1 VKKTIFVGMI
11 LPMMLYGAEVWV
23 VTAAMQREMETAY
36 MRMVRSMMRVNLHTT
51 RKHRLSSARLLEHL
65 DIHNLQAYIDQR
77 RLGWAGHVARMPPS
91 RLPRQ
96 LLTSYADHPR
106 RVGAPCLTYGRVLRG
121 SLSRRK
127 IKSDWI
133 ITAGKK
139 DEWRAAITKKLPQ
152 QKKSDFESNPGIFIG
167 RTVEKKFK
175 AAWHVGRIVDFDL
188 DEATN
193 EHIWRVTYP
202 DGDFE
207 DCNVAELKRIIIS
220 KDDQL
225 ELAARRLEQPQLL
238 LGSRFTK
245 IFQRR
250 AYGGTVTDHD
260 TDEASGETIW
270 EVHFDDGDKG
280 DYNLHEL
287 AAGLLQ

>member
-1 VKKTIFVGMI
+1 MDF
-11 LPMMLYGAEVWV
+11 PE
-23 VTAAMQREMETAY
+23 
-36 MRMVRSMMRVNLHTT
+36 
-51 RKHRLSSARLLEHL
+51 
-65 DIHNLQAYIDQR
+65 
-77 RLGWAGHVARMPPS
+77 
-91 RLPRQ
+91 
-96 LLTSYADHPR
+96 
-106 RVGAPCLTYGRVLRG
+106 
-121 SLSRRK
+121 
-127 IKSDWI
+127 
-133 ITAGKK
+133 
-139 DEWRAAITKKLPQ
+139 KL
-152 QKKSDFESNPGIFIG
+152 IG
-167 RTVEKKFK
+167 RQVEKKFK

-250 AYGGTVTDHD
+250 AYSGTVTDHD

-270 EVHFDDGDKG
+270 EVRFDDGDKG
-280 DYNLHEL
+280 DYNLHGL